1 MSAIPARVWRAF
13 ATAGLFSLLINTLML
28 APSLYMLQIYDRVLP
43 GQNQLTLLVSSVVL
57 LLVLGILCF
66 LEIGRSRVLVRIGM
80 QLDRALAPRVF
91 EASLD
96 AQLPSLQ
103 RNPTQVFADLT
114 VLRQFLTGNGIF
126 ALFDAPWFFIYIGV
140 LFVLHPWL
148 GYLGLACAAVL
159 LAIAVVSRR
168 VSTAPAQAASEAAL
182 AINTE
187 QQATL
192 RLAPAIHVLGMLAL
206 LRTAWSSRFADQ
218 TRKQEHAESLEQS
231 TTAFSKFFRYTQQS
245 LSLAA
250 GAVLVIRGEISPG
263 AMIVANLLMS
273 RALAP
278 LDLLVS
284 TWRPMLSAQ
293 SAWARIRELLQ
304 SNPPRIPGAW
314 VQDPQGSLAL
324 RKVSVFVPGRS
335 ESVLQDV
342 SLDIP
347 AGSMV
352 CVVGPSGSGKSSLV
366 RVMLGL
372 WPGHSGDVLLDGVAL
387 SRWQPQA
394 LGNCVGYLPQD
405 LEFLEGSVAQNISRF
420 GDINAEQVVS
430 AARATAVHD
439 MVLRLPQGY
448 ETPLGE
454 ADVRLSAGQK
464 QRIALARALYGGPR
478 LVVLDEPDAN
488 LDESGE
494 NALREVLGALR
505 AAGVTVILVTHR
517 PAWVHMADRLLVLRH
532 GRVVHF
538 GAPAQVLAAQQADSA
553 AVSVFQGVPT

>member
-96 AQLPSLQ
+96 AQLPSQQ

-148 GYLGLACAAVL
+148 GYLGLTCAAVL
-159 LAIAVVSRR
+159 IAIAVVSRR
-168 VSTAPAQAASEAAL
+168 VSTAPAQGASDAAL

-192 RLAPAIHVLGMLAL
+192 RLAPAIHVLGMLAP
-206 LRTAWSSRFADQ
+206 LRAAWSSRFADQ

-454 ADVRLSAGQK
+454 AGVRLSAGQK

-517 PAWVHMADRLLVLRH
+517 PAWVHMADRLLVLRQ